1 MDLNNNDT
9 EKLNSDLE
17 LSCIINLLLEII
29 KNNHEDMIYDINF
42 IFLDKALDIKT
53 HKKIFVELL
62 GGYQKEFI
70 SKGTIPN
77 IEDIHEKLI
86 KIISINDS
94 YLEGISYLNK
104 NKYNLDFTRKFL
116 KRIREKNEEFTFLT
130 KIK

>member
-1 MDLNNNDT
+1 MDLNNNDI

-17 LSCIINLLLEII
+17 LSCITNLLLEII
-29 KNNHEDMIYDINF
+29 KKNHEDMIYDINF

-53 HKKIFVELL
+53 YEKIFVELL

-104 NKYNLDFTRKFL
+104 IKYNLDFTRKFL

>member
-104 NKYNLDFTRKFL
+104 IKYNLDFTRKFL